1 MIWFDIAVIL
11 FLALR
16 MVVFGSMQPRLFD
29 RKNNLSSLTIDK
41 RQEERLSVIDEEGDS
56 LNLLKL
62 RPSILGSPQ
71 LHIHVIPDLND
82 ILWLHGVFS
91 I

>member
-1 MIWFDIAVIL
+1 
-11 FLALR
+11 
-16 MVVFGSMQPRLFD
+16 MQPRLFD

-82 ILWLHGVFS
+82 IL
-91 I
+91 